1 MFAGSLLIVGA
12 VMTTKLP
19 ILLLLAG
26 LSALAL
32 PATQAQSETKK
43 DNSGY
48 TWPSNYDFYM
58 PYGTKDG
65 GPVYAKPGYKGVSLT
80 LTCKEA
86 TGILKMRGYRD
97 IAEISCTGNVY
108 RFEVSRIEGRFV
120 IDLDPRTGD
129 IVRRRQI

>member
-1 MFAGSLLIVGA
+1 
-12 VMTTKLP
+12 MTTKLP
-19 ILLLLAG
+19 FLVLLAA
-26 LSALAL
+26 LSPLAL
-32 PATQAQSETKK
+32 PATQAQAETKK
-43 DNSGY
+43 DNSGF
-48 TWPSNYDFYM
+48 TWPSHYDFYM

-97 IAEISCTGNVY
+97 IAEISCTGDIY
-108 RFEVSRIEGRFV
+108 RFEVSRVEGRFV

-129 IVRRRQI
+129 IVRRQQI